1 VKGEKVLGFFRVAGM
16 AMMLPAAL
24 GAMQPQDRTAESR
37 AKFAHQNDPIQKAK
51 LLEQLGNAQFRQ
63 IQTEAGAG
71 NLSVALEIL
80 REYHEEAQA
89 CEKALDGTGRDPEK
103 HPNGYKQLQISVR
116 ESLRRLDDVLVG
128 LSGEEQKP
136 FLEIRNNLDEMN
148 RQLIHELFPR
158 RPENQPTPAPE
169 PAKPKS

>member
-1 VKGEKVLGFFRVAGM
+1 MLGLFRVAGIVL
-16 AMMLPAAL
+16 AIPAAL
-24 GAMQPQDRTAESR
+24 GAMQTQDRTAEFR
-37 AKFAHQNDPIQKAK
+37 AKFVRQTDPIQKAK
-51 LLEQLGNAQFRQ
+51 LLPQLGDAEFQEIRKE
-63 IQTEAGAG
+63 TGEG
-71 NLSVALEIL
+71 NLSVALDIL
-80 REYHEEAQA
+80 REYHEQAQA
-89 CEKALDGTGRDPEK
+89 CEKALDGTGRDPER

-116 ESLRRLDDVLVG
+116 EALRRLDDLLVG